1 MQKIISLM
9 SNWTPH
15 MTVHAPVKTGKQTS
29 DISQVMSI
37 YVWYDESL
45 KLEFNSIQQKK
56 KKTEL
61 NLPVDNFVREND

>member
-15 MTVHAPVKTGKQTS
+15 MTVHAPVKAGKQTS

-45 KLEFNSIQQKK
+45 KLEFNS
-56 KKTEL
+56 TEEEE
-61 NLPVDNFVREND
+61 DWT